1 MNILFILPP
10 HPFPL
15 TNNLCPISITFPRSL
30 LQFRSRPCFTPRLT
44 STISSSRFP
53 FSPSPQ
59 NLDRSRPP
67 QKHSKKNYSIKF
79 VSYVATSSSFSGS
92 IASLKARLAPYSRT
106 FFPFVYSRLDS
117 PAPQDP
123 RLLSHTV
130 APQTRSSNVGTTHF
144 RSALPITPVSPQS
157 FGRQAASP
165 SPSRPIP
172 CSRHLPPPR
181 LFPAFRAPTLL
192 QIHFPSLV
200 LIILIPLRG
209 VRTPPCPIPI
219 IVFRTPHSV
228 GFPLVGPHRL
238 YYLSQQFPLSSSFI
252 LAR

>member
-130 APQTRSSNVGTTHF
+130 APQTRLSNVGTTHF

-172 CSRHLPPPR
+172 CSRHLPPPAIVPR
-181 LFPAFRAPTLL
+181 LPCPYPSPDSLPFACFNYLDSSPWCSYPSLSHPDHRVPHPSLSWFPARWPPQTLL
-192 QIHFPSLV
+192 FVSAVP
-200 LIILIPLRG
+200 LI
-209 VRTPPCPIPI
+209 
-219 IVFRTPHSV
+219 
-228 GFPLVGPHRL
+228 
-238 YYLSQQFPLSSSFI
+238 
-252 LAR
+252 